1 MARLGHLAAL
11 RAEGGAEMHL
21 ERVVVHGLRAASEV
35 PYSVELPGRFAVVAG
50 ANAGGKSTL
59 VDATVLAH
67 HDVFPF
73 TPRPSSAVLSHTVAT
88 RTIEVT
94 YALPDADP
102 SPLGD
107 MLSAQGTAPTWV
119 TTLTSSMG
127 RVSAS
132 STQELKNGQLPIL
145 YLSPTRNPSIDLAGR
160 EAQLIVELLKSQGL
174 RDRGD
179 KSLKELRGLLGGLI
193 GSVVDKW
200 PVNAAEERVGVE
212 LAELTDGVSGRV
224 PHFGTTRI
232 DDTFLARVFEFLI
245 ATTGTVRAE
254 SRRLETEGL
263 GYANLLELAVILA
276 AIPDLTRV
284 SLPAASGSPTDDS
297 AVPATSEPNAPEL
310 SDDDRQAQMRAAE
323 QNAALEGE
331 TFFAGNFHALVLLEE
346 PEAHLHPQ
354 LQHGLVTYLKEVV
367 RNRPEVQVLITT
379 HSDQIVAACDPHDLV
394 VCVRTPDGPAARTVK
409 QFKLN
414 ASHRSLARRHLD
426 ASRSASIFADRTVLV
441 EGVTD
446 ATVLRAFACVWA
458 GGDRVKRRFVD
469 ALTIT
474 VVGSRVGPWL
484 YRLLVDR
491 HHPIST
497 RLAVLSDSDAKP
509 APKWIAPATTMSD
522 GRLGV
527 FFSQP
532 TLEPSL
538 VDGNET
544 MFRDL
549 FDHKPVKSRPW
560 RDGGRP
566 SRSNVREFF
575 QEGGRSRKA
584 AFADD
589 VADYCATNPK
599 DVTIPD
605 HIMSLLEFVWE
616 GFRVTPDEGEPT
628 GEAS

>member
-1 MARLGHLAAL
+1 
-11 RAEGGAEMHL
+11 MHL
-21 ERVVVHGLRAASEV
+21 ERVVVHGLRAASDV
-35 PYSVELPGRFAVVAG
+35 PYEVELPGRFAVVAG

-59 VDATVLAH
+59 VDALVLAH

-73 TPRPSSAVLSHTVAT
+73 TPRPSSAVLSRTVAT

-94 YALPDADP
+94 YSVSPTDR

-107 MLSAQGTAPTWV
+107 LLSAQGMTPTWV
-119 TTLTSSMG
+119 ATLTSSMG

-132 STQELKNGQLPIL
+132 RTQELRDGQLPVL
-145 YLSPTRNPSIDLAGR
+145 YLSPTRNPSVDLAGR
-160 EAQLIVELLKSQGL
+160 EARLIVELLKSQGL

-200 PVNAAEERVGVE
+200 PVNVAEERVGAQ
-212 LAELTDGVSGRV
+212 LAALTEGVSGRV
-224 PHFGTTRI
+224 PYLGTTKI

-245 ATTGTVRAE
+245 ATTGSVRAG

-276 AIPDLTRV
+276 AIPDLTRIGTPSSTSDTATDTPTPVPLHGDGTEV
-284 SLPAASGSPTDDS
+284 SD
-297 AVPATSEPNAPEL
+297 E
-310 SDDDRQAQMRAAE
+310 DREAEMRAAE
-323 QNAALEGE
+323 ENAALEGE
-331 TFFAGNFHALVLLEE
+331 TFFAGNFHAIVVLEE

-367 RNRPEVQVLITT
+367 KERPEVQVMITT
-379 HSDQIVAACDPHDLV
+379 HSDEIVAACDPDDLV

-409 QFKLN
+409 KFRL
-414 ASHRSLARRHLD
+414 SDGHRRLARRHLD
-426 ASRSASIFADRTVLV
+426 ASRSASVFAERAILV

-446 ATVLRAFACVWA
+446 ATVLRAFARLWA
-458 GGDRVKRRFVD
+458 DDDRVKRRFVD

-484 YRLLVDR
+484 YRLLVDSQ
-491 HHPIST
+491 HPICT
-497 RLAVLSDSDAKP
+497 RLAVLSDSDGKP
-509 APKWIAPATTMSD
+509 APKWVAPATAMSA

-527 FFSQP
+527 FFSKP

-538 VDGNET
+538 VEGNT
-544 MFRDL
+544 KMFRDL
-549 FDHKPVKSRPW
+549 FDHKPAKSRPW
-560 RDGGRP
+560 PDGAVP
-566 SRSNVREFF
+566 TETNVGAFF
-575 QEGGRSRKA
+575 RATGRSRKA

-589 VADYCATNPK
+589 VADYCAAHGE
-599 DVTIPD
+599 DVRIPE
-605 HIMSLLEFVWE
+605 HIEALMEFVWA
-616 GFRVTPDEGEPT
+616 GFNDEPDGGALP
-628 GEAS
+628 GNGP

>member
-1 MARLGHLAAL
+1 
-11 RAEGGAEMHL
+11 MHL
-21 ERVVVHGLRAASEV
+21 EEVVVHGLRAASEA
-35 PYSVELPGRFAVVAG
+35 PYKATLPGRFAVVAG

-59 VDATVLAH
+59 IDGILLAH

-73 TPRPSSAVLSHTVAT
+73 TPRPSSAVLSRSVGT
-88 RTIEVT
+88 RTIEVS
-94 YALPDADP
+94 YALPPTDL

-107 MLSAQGTAPTWV
+107 ILGAHGLAPTWL

-132 STQELKNGQLPIL
+132 SRQELRNGQLPVL

-200 PVNAAEERVGVE
+200 PVNAAEERVGTQ

-224 PHFGTTRI
+224 PYLGTTRI

-245 ATTGTVRAE
+245 ATAGTVRGE

-284 SLPAASGSPTDDS
+284 SSPPAPGSPTADS
-297 AVPATSEPNAPEL
+297 ANPPVPGPATTEP
-310 SDDDRQAQMRAAE
+310 SDEDRQAQIRDAE
-323 QNAALEGE
+323 DSAALEGE
-331 TFFAGNFHALVLLEE
+331 TFFAGNFHAVVLLEE

-354 LQHGLVTYLKEVV
+354 LQHGLVTYLKDVV
-367 RNRPEVQVLITT
+367 RDRPEVQVLITT
-379 HSDQIVAACDPHDLV
+379 HSDQIVAACDPDDLV
-394 VCVRTPDGPAARTVK
+394 VCVHTPDGPAARTVRY
-409 QFKLN
+409 FKLN
-414 ASHRSLARRHLD
+414 KRHRTLARRHLD
-426 ASRSASIFADRTVLV
+426 ASRSASMFADRVVLV

-446 ATVLRAFACVWA
+446 AAVVRAFARVWA
-458 GGDRVKRRFVD
+458 GGDRIKRRFAD

-484 YRLLVDR
+484 YRLLVDPD
-491 HHPIST
+491 HPIST
-497 RLAVLSDSDAKP
+497 RLAVLSDSDGKP
-509 APKWIAPATTMSD
+509 TPKWVAPAIAMSD
-522 GRLGV
+522 GRFG
-527 FFSQP
+527 FFISEP

-544 MFRDL
+544 MFREL
-549 FDHKPVKSRPW
+549 FDQKSSKSRPW
-560 RDGGRP
+560 PGGGCP

-575 QEGGRSRKA
+575 KERGRSSKA
-584 AFADD
+584 AFSDD
-589 VADYCATNPK
+589 VVNYCATHPS

-605 HIMSLLEFVWE
+605 QIGCLLDFCWEEFY
-616 GFRVTPDEGEPT
+616 VTPDEAET
-628 GEAS
+628 GDEAQ

>member
-1 MARLGHLAAL
+1 
-11 RAEGGAEMHL
+11 MHL
-21 ERVVVHGLRAASEV
+21 ERVVVHGLRAASEI
-35 PYSVELPGRFAVVAG
+35 PYEVELPGRFAVVAG

-59 VDATVLAH
+59 VDAIVLAH

-73 TPRPSSAVLSHTVAT
+73 TPRPSSAVLSRTVAT
-88 RTIEVT
+88 RTIEVA
-94 YALPDADP
+94 YSLSPADP

-119 TTLTSSMG
+119 TTLTPSMG
-127 RVSAS
+127 RVSS
-132 STQELKNGQLPIL
+132 SSAQELRAGQLPVL
-145 YLSPTRNPSIDLAGR
+145 YLSPTRNPSVDLAGR

-200 PVNAAEERVGVE
+200 PVSVAEERVGAQ
-212 LAELTDGVSGRV
+212 LAALTDGVSGRA
-224 PHFGTTRI
+224 PYLGTTRI

-284 SLPAASGSPTDDS
+284 ASP
-297 AVPATSEPNAPEL
+297 PATDAPTEDQPAPVAPEPDAADL
-310 SDDDRQAQMRAAE
+310 SDEERQAQMRAAE
-323 QNAALEGE
+323 ANAALEGE
-331 TFFAGNFHALVLLEE
+331 TFFAGNFHAIVLLEE

-367 RNRPEVQVLITT
+367 GERPEVQVLITT
-379 HSDQIVAACDPHDLV
+379 HSDEIVAACDPDDLV
-394 VCVRTPDGPAARTVK
+394 VCVRTPDGPAARTVRH
-409 QFKLN
+409 FHLSP
-414 ASHRSLARRHLD
+414 SHRRLARRHLD
-426 ASRSASIFADRTVLV
+426 ASRSASVFADRAILV
-441 EGVTD
+441 EGITD
-446 ATVLRAFACVWA
+446 ATVLRAFARLWA
-458 GGDRVKRRFVD
+458 GEDRVKQRFVD

-484 YRLLVDR
+484 YRLLVDSQ
-491 HHPIST
+491 HPICT
-497 RLAVLSDSDAKP
+497 RLAVLSDSDGKP
-509 APKWIAPATTMSD
+509 PPKWVAPATAMSG
-522 GRLGV
+522 GRLAV
-527 FFSQP
+527 FLSEP

-544 MFRDL
+544 MFHDL
-549 FDHKPVKSRPW
+549 FDHKPAKSRPW
-560 RDGGRP
+560 PDGSGP
-566 SRSNVREFF
+566 GRSNVSEYFNA
-575 QEGGRSRKA
+575 GGRSRKA

-589 VADYCATNPK
+589 VADYCATHAG

-605 HIMSLLEFVWE
+605 HITGLLEFVWA
-616 GFRVTPDEGEPT
+616 GFNDSSGRGEQT
-628 GEAS
+628 GDTS